1 VAAEPPRKAST
12 KAARELAERPSALA
26 PRGADAVKAALVAA
40 AADLLLTHT
49 PAQISGRMIAE
60 RANVNYGLIHQYFG
74 SKNQIL
80 RTVFMDISEQVT
92 AEAKR
97 SDPGWWN
104 RPDLFSTR
112 GDLWRIV
119 ANLVADPDLV
129 VEMGWEFPLMRT
141 IASEMQ
147 AAHPDWGL
155 REVQARAAAI
165 GSALLG
171 WAILEST
178 FQRGLGLSPE
188 ALLAVRTRVFE
199 IVTAAE
205 D

>member
-1 VAAEPPRKAST
+1 
-12 KAARELAERPSALA
+12 
-26 PRGADAVKAALVAA
+26 
-40 AADLLLTHT
+40 
-49 PAQISGRMIAE
+49 MIAE
-60 RANVNYGLIHQYFG
+60 RANVNYGLVHQYFG
-74 SKNQIL
+74 GKNQIF
-80 RTVFMDISEQVT
+80 RTVFMDVSEQVT

-147 AAHPDWGL
+147 AAHPDWEL
-155 REVQARAAAI
+155 RRVQAHAAAI

-178 FQRGLGLSPE
+178 FQRGLRLSP
-188 ALLAVRTRVFE
+188 AGLRDVRTRVFE

>member
-1 VAAEPPRKAST
+1 
-12 KAARELAERPSALA
+12 LI
-26 PRGADAVKAALVAA
+26 AA
-40 AADLLLTHT
+40 AADLLVTHT
-49 PAQISGRMIAE
+49 PAQISGRTIAE

-74 SKNQIL
+74 GKNQIF
-80 RTVFMDISEQVT
+80 RTVFLDISEKVT

-97 SDPGWWN
+97 SSPGWWN

-119 ANLVADPDLV
+119 ANLVADPEFV
-129 VEMGWEFPLMRT
+129 IEMGWEFPLMRT
-141 IASEMQ
+141 IAAQMQ
-147 AAHPDWGL
+147 AAHPEWEL
-155 REVQARAAAI
+155 RKVQAHAAAI

-178 FQRGLGLSPE
+178 FQRGLDLSPE
-188 ALLAVRTRVFE
+188 ALLDVRTRVFE